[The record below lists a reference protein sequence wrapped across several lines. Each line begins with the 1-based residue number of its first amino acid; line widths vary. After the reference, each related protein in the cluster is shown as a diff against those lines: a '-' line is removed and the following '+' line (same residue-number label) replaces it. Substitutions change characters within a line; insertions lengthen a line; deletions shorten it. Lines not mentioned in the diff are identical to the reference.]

1 MKRALGWLLVIP
13 LLLAACGQQAAQ
25 TGQPVEVTRIVEV
38 TRVVEVTPA
47 GGSAPAQPAATPA
60 PAPAPAAP
68 AGFGETLKAIQ
79 ARGKLICGVN
89 SQVPGFGFVD
99 PTGAFSGFDIDYCKA
114 LAAAIFNDVSKVEY
128 RPLTAE
134 QRFAALQSGEIDVLI
149 RNTTWTLTRDTDNG
163 ANFVAT
169 TFYDGQGIMVP
180 KASNITK
187 LEDLNG
193 ATICVQKGTTTELNL
208 ADQMAARQL
217 QYTPAVFEDANSTFA
232 AYAEERCD
240 AVTTDKSGLVSR
252 RSVLPNPDDHVILDV
267 TLSKEPLGPMVR
279 QGDDQWFDI
288 VQWTVF
294 ATFAAEEFGIT
305 SQNVD
310 QAKESDTRPEVRRL
324 LGADPNVDLGAKLGL
339 SKDWAANVIK
349 SVGNY
354 AEIYDRNL
362 GPNTKTAIPRG
373 INNLYTQGGLLY
385 APPFR

>member
-1 MKRALGWLLVIP
+1 
-13 LLLAACGQQAAQ
+13 LLAACGQQAAQ

-163 ANFVAT
+163 GNFVAT

-208 ADQMAARQL
+208 ADQMAARKL

-305 SQNVD
+305 SQNID